1 MLARII
7 DLLSPRACVICERR
21 LTTQEHVICMPCN
34 LHLPRTGFASDA
46 YENELARLFW
56 GRLPIERCAALF
68 YYQSHSP
75 TAKIIY
81 EMKYHNHPEIA
92 AYMGFIA
99 AEEFASQG
107 FFDDIDVIIPVP
119 LSKSRQRQ
127 RGYNQSL
134 EIAKGV
140 SQSTG
145 LPINDNAVIRKDFK
159 GSQTDKDR
167 WARNDNVK
175 DVFEL
180 VDKEGI
186 KDKHILLIDD
196 IITTGAT
203 LSSCG
208 TVISSVSGIKI
219 SIMSLGYTKG

>member
-1 MLARII
+1 
-7 DLLSPRACVICERR
+7 
-21 LTTQEHVICMPCN
+21 
-34 LHLPRTGFASDA
+34 
-46 YENELARLFW
+46 
-56 GRLPIERCAALF
+56 
-68 YYQSHSP
+68 
-75 TAKIIY
+75 
-81 EMKYHNHPEIA
+81 
-92 AYMGFIA
+92 MGFLA
-99 AEEFASQG
+99 AEEFGSQG
-107 FFDDIDVIIPVP
+107 FFDNIDVIIPVP

-186 KDKHILLIDD
+186 EDKHILLIDD